1 MPIWVW
7 LTGSRTR
14 CWRTQTEPVPDLG
27 EFVGQFLL
35 GHTFRTVAAGAA
47 AMGLISGVIGS
58 FAVARG
64 QSLMGD
70 AVSHATLPG
79 VVLAAMLIGVREP
92 WALIAGASVTGVAAA
107 AAITLTARSTPVK
120 FDSALALV
128 LTAAFGLGLVL
139 LVVHSRGDSAQAGLN
154 NFLFGQAAAIVAA
167 DLVTI
172 GATAVLVLAAVAWR
186 WNEFRA
192 ICFDYEFAQVAGV
205 AVRRLDLLLIL
216 LLVVTIAA
224 GLKVVG
230 VVLMSAMLVAPAVA
244 ARQWSDRFLA
254 VTALSAGF
262 GVAGGVAGAFV
273 SIIGPSLATGPL
285 VVLSLGAIALLS
297 IVGAP
302 RHGVVAEYV
311 RTRRRRSRF
320 RLEKTL
326 AAMLALEGQHQ
337 SGQHNHS
344 AEAIQASIP
353 DLDGVE
359 EMVLELAAAGL
370 AIGSPAQGWRLSAG
384 GTVRARA
391 IMDERNIA
399 LPGAPG

>member
-1 MPIWVW
+1 MPD
-7 LTGSRTR
+7 
-14 CWRTQTEPVPDLG
+14 PG
-27 EFVGQFLL
+27 EFLGQFLL

-79 VVLAAMLIGVREP
+79 VVVAAMLVGVREP

-107 AAITLTARSTPVK
+107 AAISLTARSTPVK

-128 LTAAFGLGLVL
+128 LAAAFGLGMVL
-139 LVVHSRGDSAQAGLN
+139 LVAQSRGDSAQAGLN

-167 DLVTI
+167 DLLTI
-172 GATAVLVLAAVAWR
+172 AATAVLVLAAVAWR

-205 AVRRLDLLLIL
+205 AVRRLDLLLVL

-244 ARQWSDRFLA
+244 ARQWSDRFGV

-262 GVAGGVAGAFV
+262 GVAAGVAGAFV
-273 SIIGPSLATGPL
+273 SILGPSLATGPL
-285 VVLSLGAIALLS
+285 VVLSLGAIALIS
-297 IVGAP
+297 ILGAP
-302 RHGVVAEYV
+302 RHGVVSEFV
-311 RTRRRRSRF
+311 RARRRRSRF
-320 RLEKTL
+320 RLEKTM
-326 AAMLALEGQHQ
+326 AAMLALEGQHR
-337 SGQHNHS
+337 SGQHPHP
-344 AEAIQASIP
+344 AAAIQASIP

-359 EMVLELAAAGL
+359 RVVLELAASGL
-370 AIGSPAQGWRLSAG
+370 AVGSPAQGWRLTADG
-384 GTVRARA
+384 AERARA
-391 IMDERNIA
+391 ILDERNIA
-399 LPGAPG
+399 LPGDPR

>member
-1 MPIWVW
+1 MSE
-7 LTGSRTR
+7 LA
-14 CWRTQTEPVPDLG
+14 EYLG
-27 EFVGQFLL
+27 QLLL

-79 VVLAAMLIGVREP
+79 VVVAAMLVGVREP

-107 AAITLTARSTPVK
+107 ATISLTARSTPVK

-128 LTAAFGLGLVL
+128 LTAAFGLGMVL
-139 LVVHSRGDSAQAGLN
+139 LVAQSRGDSAQAGLN
-154 NFLFGQAAAIVAA
+154 NFLFGQAAAIVTA
-167 DLVTI
+167 DLLTI
-172 GATAVLVLAAVAWR
+172 AATAVLVLATVAWR

-205 AVRRLDLLLIL
+205 AVRRLDLLLVL
-216 LLVVTIAA
+216 LLVITIAA

-244 ARQWSDRFLA
+244 ARQWSDRFA
-254 VTALSAGF
+254 VVTALSAGF
-262 GVAGGVAGAFV
+262 GVTGGVAGTFV
-273 SIIGPSLATGPL
+273 SILGPSLATGPL
-285 VVLSLGAIALLS
+285 VVLSLGAIALVS
-297 IVGAP
+297 ILGAP
-302 RHGVVAEYV
+302 RHGIISEYL

-326 AAMLALEGQHQ
+326 AAMLALEGQHR
-337 SGQHNHS
+337 SGQRSHS
-344 AEAIQASIP
+344 AAAIQASIP
-353 DLDGVE
+353 DLDGVDG
-359 EMVLELAAAGL
+359 VVRELAHAGL
-370 AIGSPAQGWRLSAG
+370 AIGSQARGWRLTDSGAE
-384 GTVRARA
+384 RARL
-391 IMDERNIA
+391 ILGERNITF
-399 LPGAPG
+399 PGVPR

>member
-47 AMGLISGVIGS
+47 AMGLVSGVIGS

-79 VVLAAMLIGVREP
+79 VVLAAMLVGVREP

-139 LVVHSRGDSAQAGLN
+139 LVVQSRGDSAQAGLN

-205 AVRRLDLLLIL
+205 AVRRLDLLLVL

-244 ARQWSDRFLA
+244 ARQWSDRFA
-254 VTALSAGF
+254 VVTGLSAGF
-262 GVAGGVAGAFV
+262 GAAGGVAGAFV

-302 RHGVVAEYV
+302 RHGVIAEYV

-326 AAMLALEGQHQ
+326 AAMLALEGQHR

-359 EMVLELAAAGL
+359 EMVQELAAAGL
-370 AIGSPAQGWRLSAG
+370 AIGSPAKGWRLSAG
-384 GTVRARA
+384 GTERARA
-391 IMDERNIA
+391 ITDERNIA

>member
-1 MPIWVW
+1 
-7 LTGSRTR
+7 
-14 CWRTQTEPVPDLG
+14 
-27 EFVGQFLL
+27 
-35 GHTFRTVAAGAA
+35 
-47 AMGLISGVIGS
+47 MGLISGVIGS

-79 VVLAAMLIGVREP
+79 VVVAAMLVGVREP

-107 AAITLTARSTPVK
+107 AAISLTARSTPVK

-128 LTAAFGLGLVL
+128 LAAAFGLGMVL
-139 LVVHSRGDSAQAGLN
+139 LVAQSRGDSAQAGLN

-167 DLVTI
+167 DLLTI
-172 GATAVLVLAAVAWR
+172 AATAVLVLAAVAWR

-205 AVRRLDLLLIL
+205 AVRRLDLLLVL

-244 ARQWSDRFLA
+244 ARQWSDRFGV

-262 GVAGGVAGAFV
+262 GVAAGVAGAFV
-273 SIIGPSLATGPL
+273 SILGPSLATGPL
-285 VVLSLGAIALLS
+285 VVLSLGAIALIS
-297 IVGAP
+297 ILGAP
-302 RHGVVAEYV
+302 RHGVVSEFV
-311 RTRRRRSRF
+311 RARRRRSRF
-320 RLEKTL
+320 RLEKTM
-326 AAMLALEGQHQ
+326 AAMLALEGQHR
-337 SGQHNHS
+337 SGQHPHP
-344 AEAIQASIP
+344 AAAIQASIP

-359 EMVLELAAAGL
+359 RVVLELAASGL
-370 AIGSPAQGWRLSAG
+370 AVGSPAQGWRLTADG
-384 GTVRARA
+384 AERARA
-391 IMDERNIA
+391 ILDERNIA
-399 LPGAPG
+399 LPGDHR

>member
-1 MPIWVW
+1 MPD
-7 LTGSRTR
+7 
-14 CWRTQTEPVPDLG
+14 PG
-27 EFVGQFLL
+27 EFLGQFLL

-79 VVLAAMLIGVREP
+79 VVVAAMLVGVREP

-107 AAITLTARSTPVK
+107 AAISLTARSTPVK

-128 LTAAFGLGLVL
+128 LAAAFGLGMVL
-139 LVVHSRGDSAQAGLN
+139 LVAQSRGDSAQAGLN

-167 DLVTI
+167 DLLTI
-172 GATAVLVLAAVAWR
+172 AATAVLVLAAVAWR

-205 AVRRLDLLLIL
+205 AVRRLDLLLVL

-244 ARQWSDRFLA
+244 ARQWSDRFGV

-262 GVAGGVAGAFV
+262 GVAAGVAGAFV
-273 SIIGPSLATGPL
+273 SILGPSLATGPL
-285 VVLSLGAIALLS
+285 VVLSLGAIALIS
-297 IVGAP
+297 ILGAP
-302 RHGVVAEYV
+302 RHGIVSEFV
-311 RTRRRRSRF
+311 RARRRRSRF
-320 RLEKTL
+320 RLEKTM
-326 AAMLALEGQHQ
+326 AAMLALEGQHR
-337 SGQHNHS
+337 SGQHPHP
-344 AEAIQASIP
+344 AAAIQASIP

-359 EMVLELAAAGL
+359 RVVLELAAAGL
-370 AIGSPAQGWRLSAG
+370 AVGSPTRGWRLTADG
-384 GTVRARA
+384 AERARA
-391 IMDERNIA
+391 ILDERNIA
-399 LPGAPG
+399 LPGDHR

>member
-1 MPIWVW
+1 MPE
-7 LTGSRTR
+7 LS
-14 CWRTQTEPVPDLG
+14 E
-27 EFVGQFLL
+27 FLL

-47 AMGLISGVIGS
+47 AMGLVSGVIGS

-79 VVLAAMLIGVREP
+79 VVVAATLVGVREP
-92 WALIAGASVTGVAAA
+92 WVLIAGASVTGVAAA
-107 AAITLTARSTPVK
+107 AAISLTARSTPVK

-128 LTAAFGLGLVL
+128 LTAAFGLGMVL
-139 LVVHSRGDSAQAGLN
+139 LVAQSRGDSAQAGLN
-154 NFLFGQAAAIVAA
+154 NFLFGQAAAILVA
-167 DLVTI
+167 DLLTI
-172 GATAVLVLAAVAWR
+172 AATGVLVLALVAWR

-205 AVRRLDLLLIL
+205 AVRRLDLLLVL

-244 ARQWSDRFLA
+244 ARQWSDRFA
-254 VTALSAGF
+254 VVTALSAAF
-262 GVAGGVAGAFV
+262 GMAGGVSGAFV
-273 SIIGPSLATGPL
+273 SILGPSLATGPL

-297 IVGAP
+297 ILAAP
-302 RHGVVAEYV
+302 RHGVIAEYV
-311 RTRRRRSRF
+311 RNQRRRNRF

-326 AAMLALEGQHQ
+326 AAMLALEGQHAT
-337 SGQHNHS
+337 GQHPHS
-344 AEAIQASIP
+344 AAAIQASIP
-353 DLDGVE
+353 DLYGVD

-370 AIGSPAQGWRLSAG
+370 AIGSPGQGWRLTAG
-384 GTVRARA
+384 GIARARA
-391 IMDERNIA
+391 IMDERNITI
-399 LPGAPG
+399 PGIAR

>member
-1 MPIWVW
+1 MP
-7 LTGSRTR
+7 
-14 CWRTQTEPVPDLG
+14 ELG
-27 EFVGQFLL
+27 EFLGQFLL

-79 VVLAAMLIGVREP
+79 VVVAAMLVGVREP

-107 AAITLTARSTPVK
+107 AAISLTARSTPVK

-128 LTAAFGLGLVL
+128 LTAAFGLGMVL
-139 LVVHSRGDSAQAGLN
+139 LVAQSRGDSAQAGLN

-167 DLVTI
+167 DLLTI
-172 GATAVLVLAAVAWR
+172 AATALLVLAAVAWR

-205 AVRRLDLLLIL
+205 AVRRLDLLLVL

-244 ARQWSDRFLA
+244 ARQWSDRFA
-254 VTALSAGF
+254 VVTALSAGF

-273 SIIGPSLATGPL
+273 SILGPSLATGPL
-285 VVLSLGAIALLS
+285 VVLSLGAIAFVS
-297 IVGAP
+297 IIAAP
-302 RHGVVAEYV
+302 RHGVIAEYV
-311 RTRRRRSRF
+311 RTQRRRSRF

-326 AAMLALEGQHQ
+326 AAMLALQGQHLA
-337 SGQHNHS
+337 GQHLHS
-344 AEAIQASIP
+344 AAAIQASIP
-353 DLDGVE
+353 DLDGVD
-359 EMVLELAAAGL
+359 EMVRELAAAGL
-370 AIGSPAQGWRLSAG
+370 ATGSPEQGWRLTPG
-384 GTVRARA
+384 GIARARG
-391 IMDERNIA
+391 ILDERNIA
-399 LPGAPG
+399 LPGTAR

>member
-1 MPIWVW
+1 
-7 LTGSRTR
+7 
-14 CWRTQTEPVPDLG
+14 VPDLG
-27 EFVGQFLL
+27 EFVGQILL
-35 GHTFRTVAAGAA
+35 GHTFRTVAVGAA

-79 VVLAAMLIGVREP
+79 VVVAAMLVGVREP
-92 WALIAGASVTGVAAA
+92 WVLIAGASATGLAAA
-107 AAITLTARSTPVK
+107 GAISITARTTPVK

-139 LVVHSRGDSAQAGLN
+139 LVAQSRGDNAQAGLN
-154 NFLFGQAAAIVAA
+154 NFLFGQAAAIVSV

-172 GATAVLVLAAVAWR
+172 AVTAVLVLAVVAWR

-205 AVRRLDLLLIL
+205 AVRRLDLLLVL

-244 ARQWSDRFLA
+244 ARQWSDRFA
-254 VTALSAGF
+254 VVTALSAGF
-262 GVAGGVAGAFV
+262 GVAGGVAGTFI
-273 SIIGPSLATGPL
+273 SILGPSLATGPL
-285 VVLSLGAIALLS
+285 VVLSLGAFALLS

-320 RLEKTL
+320 GLEKTL
-326 AAMLALEGQHQ
+326 AAMLALEGQHR
-337 SGQHNHS
+337 SGQHTHS
-344 AEAIQASIP
+344 AAAIQASIP
-353 DLDGVE
+353 DLYGVE
-359 EMVLELAAAGL
+359 DMVIELAAAGL
-370 AIGSPAQGWRLSAG
+370 AIGSPAGGWRLSDAG
-384 GTVRARA
+384 VARARA
-391 IMDERNIA
+391 ILDERNIA
-399 LPGAPG
+399 LPGVSR

>member
-1 MPIWVW
+1 MP
-7 LTGSRTR
+7 
-14 CWRTQTEPVPDLG
+14 ELG
-27 EFVGQFLL
+27 EFLGQFLL

-79 VVLAAMLIGVREP
+79 VVVAAMLVGVREP

-107 AAITLTARSTPVK
+107 AAISLTARSTPVK

-128 LTAAFGLGLVL
+128 LTAAFGLGMVL
-139 LVVHSRGDSAQAGLN
+139 LVAQSRGDSAQAGLN

-167 DLVTI
+167 DLLTI
-172 GATAVLVLAAVAWR
+172 AATALLVLAAVAWR

-205 AVRRLDLLLIL
+205 AVRRLDLLLVL

-244 ARQWSDRFLA
+244 ARQWSDRFA
-254 VTALSAGF
+254 VVTALSAGF

-273 SIIGPSLATGPL
+273 SILGPSLATGPL
-285 VVLSLGAIALLS
+285 VVLSLGAIAIVS
-297 IVGAP
+297 IIAAP
-302 RHGVVAEYV
+302 RHGVIAEYV
-311 RTRRRRSRF
+311 RTQRHRSRF

-326 AAMLALEGQHQ
+326 AAMLALEGQHLA
-337 SGQHNHS
+337 GQHLHS
-344 AEAIQASIP
+344 AAAIQASIP
-353 DLDGVE
+353 DLDGVD
-359 EMVLELAAAGL
+359 EMVRELAAAGL
-370 AIGSPAQGWRLSAG
+370 ATGSPEQGWRLTPG
-384 GTVRARA
+384 GIARARG
-391 IMDERNIA
+391 ILDERNIA
-399 LPGAPG
+399 LPGTSR

>member
-1 MPIWVW
+1 MP
-7 LTGSRTR
+7 
-14 CWRTQTEPVPDLG
+14 ELG
-27 EFVGQFLL
+27 EFLGQYML

-79 VVLAAMLIGVREP
+79 VVVAAMLVGVREP
-92 WALIAGASVTGVAAA
+92 WALIAGASITGVAAA
-107 AAITLTARSTPVK
+107 AAISLTARSTPVK

-128 LTAAFGLGLVL
+128 LTAAFGLGMVL
-139 LVVHSRGDSAQAGLN
+139 LVAQSRGDSAQAGLN

-167 DLVTI
+167 DLLTI
-172 GATAVLVLAAVAWR
+172 AATALLVLAAVAWR

-205 AVRRLDLLLIL
+205 AVRRLDLLLVL

-244 ARQWSDRFLA
+244 ARQWSDRFA
-254 VTALSAGF
+254 VVTTLSAAF
-262 GVAGGVAGAFV
+262 GVTGGVAGAFV
-273 SIIGPSLATGPL
+273 SILGPSLATGPL
-285 VVLSLGAIALLS
+285 VVLSLGAIALVS
-297 IVGAP
+297 IVAAP
-302 RHGVVAEYV
+302 RHGVIAEYV
-311 RTRRRRSRF
+311 RTQRRRSRF

-326 AAMLALEGQHQ
+326 AAMLALEGQHLT
-337 SGQHNHS
+337 GQHLHS
-344 AEAIQASIP
+344 AAAIQASIP
-353 DLDGVE
+353 DLDGVD
-359 EMVLELAAAGL
+359 EMVRELAAAGL
-370 AIGSPAQGWRLSAG
+370 ATGSPGKGWRLTAG
-384 GTVRARA
+384 GIARARG
-391 IMDERNIA
+391 ILDERNIA
-399 LPGAPG
+399 LPGTSP